1 MAQRARQPADPHA
14 ATLVRRKPS
23 LDFSVTGLV
32 YCSMMMFMGLA
43 AMNSQANLLYG
54 VFGLMIGILLV
65 SGVVSKIVLRKLR
78 VHRTLPELAVVG
90 QPTTVTYQFVN
101 EKRYWPSLSICVSEL
116 DGTEAFTR
124 QTVSYLLHAAAKM
137 TAIVPIEILPK
148 RRGLHELDRYQM
160 STSFPFGFIKRAVE
174 RRETDAMLVYPAMA
188 GVDPKLLA
196 MCRSADTSGAM
207 IRPRSGGMD
216 EFYGV
221 KEHRAGENPRF
232 IHWRRSAR
240 TGTLVAKEM
249 TQVSP
254 PRVLILVDTFL
265 LDRTLDTH
273 VKVEKAIAM
282 AASLAS
288 SALDQG
294 LSVGL
299 YAWSNGWVGVTPAR
313 GKRHRRDVIAVLA
326 RLELNTQHD
335 TQALLDHSFE
345 LIKSNTTPVLITP
358 RDVQVG
364 IAEHM
369 RSGLV
374 VVAVGTPQAERWF
387 RFPATTD
394 FSRCMPAD
402 QQPRMEKEA
411 RSQKP
416 EAGREKEKKGGL
428 LPILFWLL
436 APGFWLL

>member
-1 MAQRARQPADPHA
+1 MADRARKKHADPHA

-65 SGVVSKIVLRKLR
+65 SGVVSKIVLRKLSVRR
-78 VHRTLPELAVVG
+78 VLPELAVVG
-90 QPTTVTYQFVN
+90 QPTTVTYHFIN
-101 EKRYWPSLSICVSEL
+101 DKRFWPSLSVSVSEL

-124 QTVSYLLHAAAKM
+124 QTVSYLLHAAARM
-137 TAIVPIEILPK
+137 TATVPIEIMPK
-148 RRGLHELDRYQM
+148 RRGLHEMDRYQM
-160 STSFPFGFIKRAVE
+160 STSFPFGFVKRAVE
-174 RRETDAMLVYPAMA
+174 RHESDAMLVYPAMA
-188 GVDPKLLA
+188 EVDPKLLA

-221 KEHRAGENPRF
+221 KEHRAGGNPRF

-254 PRVLILVDTFL
+254 PRLLILVDTYL
-265 LDRTLDTH
+265 PERTLESH
-273 VKVEKAIAM
+273 VRVEKSIAM

-288 SALDQG
+288 SALEQG

-299 YAWSNGWVGVTPAR
+299 YAWSDGWVGVNPTR
-313 GKRHRRDVIAVLA
+313 GKRHRRDVLAVLA
-326 RLELNTQHD
+326 RLELNTHHD
-335 TQALLDHSFE
+335 TQSLLDRSFE
-345 LIKSNTTPVLITP
+345 LIKSGTTPVLITP

-364 IAEHM
+364 IAEHQ

-374 VVAVGTPQAERWF
+374 VVAAGTPQADRWF
-387 RFPATTD
+387 RFPPTTD
-394 FSRCMPAD
+394 FARCMPAD
-402 QQPRMEKEA
+402 QQPKIEEGKG
-411 RSQKP
+411 QKVD
-416 EAGREKEKKGGL
+416 GRTGGK
-428 LPILFWLL
+428 P
-436 APGFWLL
+436 

>member
-1 MAQRARQPADPHA
+1 MAARHARKPADQHA
-14 ATLVRRKPS
+14 ATIVRRKPS

-65 SGVVSKIVLRKLR
+65 SGVVSKIVLRKLSVRR
-78 VHRTLPELAVVG
+78 VLPELAVVG
-90 QPTTVTYQFVN
+90 QPTTVAYQFVN
-101 EKRYWPSLSICVSEL
+101 EKRYWPSLSVCVSEL

-137 TAIVPIEILPK
+137 TANVPIEIMPK
-148 RRGLHELDRYQM
+148 RRGLHEMDRYQM
-160 STSFPFGFIKRAVE
+160 STSFPFGFVKRAVE
-174 RRETDAMLVYPAMA
+174 RREGDNMLVYPALA
-188 GVDPKLLA
+188 EVDPKLLA

-221 KEHRAGENPRF
+221 KEHRAGGNPRF

-240 TGTLVAKEM
+240 TGVLVAKEM

-254 PRVLILVDTFL
+254 PRLLILVDTYL
-265 LDRTLDTH
+265 TDRTLENH
-273 VKVEKAIAM
+273 IKVEKAIAM

-288 SALDQG
+288 SALEQG

-299 YAWSNGWVGVTPAR
+299 YAWSDGWVGVNPTR
-313 GKRHRRDVIAVLA
+313 GKRHRRDVLA
-326 RLELNTQHD
+326 ILAQLELNTQHD
-335 TQALLDHSFE
+335 TQALLDHSFD
-345 LIKSNTTPVLITP
+345 LIKSGTTPLLVTP
-358 RDVQVG
+358 RELQVG
-364 IAEHM
+364 VQEHQ

-374 VVAVGTPQAERWF
+374 VVAAGTPQAERWF
-387 RFPATTD
+387 RFPPTTD
-394 FSRCMPAD
+394 FARCMPAD
-402 QQPRMEKEA
+402 QQPKIDDVKK
-411 RSQKP
+411 KP
-416 EAGREKEKKGGL
+416 AHKAAVGS
-428 LPILFWLL
+428 
-436 APGFWLL
+436 AA

>member
-1 MAQRARQPADPHA
+1 MAQRARKHAAPHA

-23 LDFSVTGLV
+23 LDFSITGLV

-65 SGVVSKIVLRKLR
+65 SGVVSKIVLRKLGVR
-78 VHRTLPELAVVG
+78 RQLPELAVVG
-90 QPTTVTYQFVN
+90 QPTTVTYHFVN
-101 EKRYWPSLSICVSEL
+101 EKRFWPSLSICVSEL

-137 TAIVPIEILPK
+137 TATVPIEIMPK
-148 RRGLHELDRYQM
+148 RRGLHEMGRYQM
-160 STSFPFGFIKRAVE
+160 STSFPFGFVKRAVE
-174 RRETDAMLVYPAMA
+174 RREPDAMLVCPALA
-188 GVDPKLLA
+188 EVDPKLLA
-196 MCRSADTSGAM
+196 MCRSADSSGAM

-240 TGTLVAKEM
+240 MGTLVAKEM
-249 TQVSP
+249 SQVAP
-254 PRVLILVDTFL
+254 PRVLILVDTYL
-265 LDRTLDTH
+265 PDRMLESH
-273 VKVEKAIAM
+273 VKVEKTIAM

-288 SALDQG
+288 TALEQG

-299 YAWSNGWVGVTPAR
+299 YGWSDGWVGVNPTR
-313 GKRHRRDVIAVLA
+313 GKRHRRDLLAVLA

-335 TQALLDHSFE
+335 TQALLDRSFE
-345 LIKSNTTPVLITP
+345 LLKSTTTPVLITP

-364 IAEHM
+364 IADHM

-374 VVAVGTPQAERWF
+374 VVNAASPQADRWF
-387 RFPATTD
+387 RFPPTTD
-394 FSRCMPAD
+394 FARCMPAD
-402 QQPRMEKEA
+402 QQPKIKES
-411 RSQKP
+411 RQ
-416 EAGREKEKKGGL
+416 
-428 LPILFWLL
+428 
-436 APGFWLL
+436 

>member
-1 MAQRARQPADPHA
+1 MAKQRPRKHQDTPA

-65 SGVVSKIVLRKLR
+65 SGVVSKIVLRKLV

-101 EKRYWPSLSICVSEL
+101 EKRFWPSLSVCVSEL

-148 RRGLHELDRYQM
+148 RRGLHEMDRYQM
-160 STSFPFGFIKRAVE
+160 STSFPFGFVKRAVE
-174 RRETDAMLVYPAMA
+174 RREIDSMLVYPAMA
-188 GVDPKLLA
+188 EVDPKVLA

-207 IRPRSGGMD
+207 IRPRRGGMD

-221 KEHRAGENPRF
+221 KEHRNGENPRF

-254 PRVLILVDTFL
+254 PRILILVDTYL
-265 LDRTLDTH
+265 PDRSLENH
-273 VKVEKAIAM
+273 VRVEKSIAM

-288 SALDQG
+288 TALEQG
-294 LSVGL
+294 LSIGL
-299 YAWSNGWVGVTPAR
+299 YAWSDGWVGVNPTR
-313 GKRHRRDVIAVLA
+313 GKRHRRDVLAVLA
-326 RLELNTQHD
+326 QLQLNTSHD
-335 TQALLDHSFE
+335 TQALVDHAFE
-345 LIKSNTTPVLITP
+345 LIKSGTTPLLITP

-364 IAEHM
+364 LTEHL

-374 VVAVGTPQAERWF
+374 VVAAGTPQADRWF
-387 RFPATTD
+387 RFPPTTD

-402 QQPRMEKEA
+402 QQPKIEKEVVGR
-411 RSQKP
+411 RS
-416 EAGREKEKKGGL
+416 
-428 LPILFWLL
+428 
-436 APGFWLL
+436 

>member
-1 MAQRARQPADPHA
+1 MAQQKHHRHPPRKHADTPA
-14 ATLVRRKPS
+14 ATVVRRKPS

-65 SGVVSKIVLRKLR
+65 SGVVSKIVLRKLTVR
-78 VHRTLPELAVVG
+78 RTLPELAVVG
-90 QPTTVTYQFVN
+90 QPTTVTYDFVN
-101 EKRYWPSLSICVSEL
+101 EKRFWPSLSVSVSEL

-124 QTVSYLLHAAAKM
+124 QTVSYLLLAAAKM
-137 TAIVPIEILPK
+137 TATVPIEIMPK
-148 RRGLHELDRYQM
+148 RRGLHEMERYQM
-160 STSFPFGFIKRAVE
+160 STSFPFGFVKRAVE
-174 RRETDAMLVYPAMA
+174 RHESDQMLVYPALA
-188 GVDPKLLA
+188 EVDGKLLA

-207 IRPRSGGMD
+207 IRPRRGGMD

-221 KEHRAGENPRF
+221 KEHREGENPRF

-254 PRVLILVDTFL
+254 PRLLILVDTYL
-265 LDRTLDTH
+265 TDRSLESH
-273 VKVEKAIAM
+273 IRVEKAIAM

-288 SALDQG
+288 TALEQG

-299 YAWSNGWVGVTPAR
+299 YAWSDGWVGVNPTR
-313 GKRHRRDVIAVLA
+313 GKRHRRDLLAVLA
-326 RLELNTQHD
+326 RLELNTSHD
-335 TQALLDHSFE
+335 TQELLDHGFQI
-345 LIKSNTTPVLITP
+345 IKSGTTPLLITP

-364 IAEHM
+364 IQEHL

-374 VVAVGTPQAERWF
+374 VVNAGSPQADRWF
-387 RFPATTD
+387 RFPPTTD
-394 FSRCMPAD
+394 FSRCMPAE
-402 QQPRMEKEA
+402 QQPKIEDGKKKPEA
-411 RSQKP
+411 SSQKP
-416 EAGREKEKKGGL
+416 AGGNE
-428 LPILFWLL
+428 
-436 APGFWLL
+436 

>member
-1 MAQRARQPADPHA
+1 MAQRPRKKHADTPA

-65 SGVVSKIVLRKLR
+65 SGVVSKIVLRRLSVR
-78 VHRTLPELAVVG
+78 RQLPERAVVG
-90 QPTTVTYQFVN
+90 QPTTVTYEFVN
-101 EKRYWPSLSICVSEL
+101 DKRFWPSLSICVSEL

-137 TAIVPIEILPK
+137 AATVPIEIMPK
-148 RRGLHELDRYQM
+148 RRGLHEMDRYQM
-160 STSFPFGFIKRAVE
+160 STSFPFGFVKRAVE
-174 RRETDAMLVYPAMA
+174 RRATDAMLVYPALA
-188 GVDPKLLA
+188 EVDPKLLA
-196 MCRSADTSGAM
+196 TCRSADTSGAM
-207 IRPRSGGMD
+207 IRPRRGGMD

-221 KEHRAGENPRF
+221 KEHREGENPRF

-254 PRVLILVDTFL
+254 PRLLILVDTYL
-265 LDRTLDTH
+265 ADRTLDSH
-273 VKVEKAIAM
+273 VKVEKTIAM

-288 SALDQG
+288 TALEQG

-299 YAWSNGWVGVTPAR
+299 YAWSDGWVGVNPTR
-313 GKRHRRDVIAVLA
+313 GKRHRRDVLAVLA
-326 RLELNTQHD
+326 RLELNTSHD
-335 TQALLDHSFE
+335 TQALLDHAFE
-345 LIKSNTTPVLITP
+345 LLKSGTTPVLITP

-364 IAEHM
+364 IAEHL

-374 VVAVGTPQAERWF
+374 VVNAGTPQAERWF
-387 RFPATTD
+387 RFPPTTD
-394 FSRCMPAD
+394 FARCMPAD
-402 QQPRMEKEA
+402 QQPKI
-411 RSQKP
+411 
-416 EAGREKEKKGGL
+416 GEKK
-428 LPILFWLL
+428 
-436 APGFWLL
+436 